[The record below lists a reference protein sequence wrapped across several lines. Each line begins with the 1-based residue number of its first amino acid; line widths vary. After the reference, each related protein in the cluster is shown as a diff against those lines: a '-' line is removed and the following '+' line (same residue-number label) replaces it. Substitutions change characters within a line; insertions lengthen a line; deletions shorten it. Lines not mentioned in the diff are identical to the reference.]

1 MLKDLT
7 ELRTWVE
14 TGRGGSAFRRYDQ
27 ISWFV
32 RAHRDE
38 LMASKAMIPG
48 VGSRPTLVSP
58 TFDKVVERILRRE
71 GSALS

>member
-1 MLKDLT
+1 MLKELT
-7 ELRTWVE
+7 ELRAWLE
-14 TGRGGSAFRRYDQ
+14 AGRGGSAFRRYDQ

-32 RAHRDE
+32 RVHRDE

-58 TFDKVVERILRRE
+58 AFDTVVERIFRR
-71 GSALS
+71 

>member
-7 ELRTWVE
+7 ELRAWVE
-14 TGRGGSAFRRYDQ
+14 AGRGGSAFRRYDQ

-38 LMASKAMIPG
+38 LMSSKTMIPG
-48 VGSRPTLVSP
+48 VGSRATLVSP
-58 TFDKVVERILRRE
+58 AFDKVVERILRRE
-71 GSALS
+71 AQGSS